1 MARFHSNYDEK
12 TVAKNLKWL
21 KDSENKDMQ
30 SYLLKHRKTLWDSIQ
45 SRVIEIFKST
55 SNFFL
60 NLSIRELFD
69 ILSVTNTLLEIG
81 IEFSQPQDWVLLDEV
96 LSLCN
101 RYMLDFKETQ
111 FNNLKDFIISEK
123 WDRLP
128 LPDNYEV
135 KEFME
140 LFQDYPK

>member
-1 MARFHSNYDEK
+1 
-12 TVAKNLKWL
+12 
-21 KDSENKDMQ
+21 MQ

-81 IEFSQPQDWVLLDEV
+81 IEFSQPQD
-96 LSLCN
+96 
-101 RYMLDFKETQ
+101 
-111 FNNLKDFIISEK
+111 
-123 WDRLP
+123 
-128 LPDNYEV
+128 
-135 KEFME
+135 
-140 LFQDYPK
+140 

>member
-1 MARFHSNYDEK
+1 MKRLLLN
-12 TVAKNLKWL
+12 NLKCL
-21 KDSENKDMQ
+21 KDSESKDMQ

-55 SNFFL
+55 IGFFL

-69 ILSVTNTLLEIG
+69 VLSLTNTLLEIG
-81 IEFSQPQDWVLLDEV
+81 IEFSQPQDWILLDEV
-96 LSLCN
+96 LSLWN
-101 RYMLDFKETQ
+101 RYMLDFKESQ